1 MKIDDIDT
9 DELLHAQAMYEYK
22 AKKLAATASAR
33 GSEATK
39 EAALQ
44 AEIDRLQ
51 AQLKYTEQIM
61 LAASDALV
69 EAAEERFALQDAE
82 ISALES
88 QVRALSRMREIEKDS
103 GTDSS
108 GSVSS

>member
-1 MKIDDIDT
+1 
-9 DELLHAQAMYEYK
+9 
-22 AKKLAATASAR
+22 
-33 GSEATK
+33 
-39 EAALQ
+39 
-44 AEIDRLQ
+44 
-51 AQLKYTEQIM
+51 M

-69 EAAEERFALQDAE
+69 EAAEERFALQDAK